1 MHLGTLFSAPSEAMS
16 LCRKEFKIYEVRKS
30 TKWVYLN
37 IFTAG
42 TSISKTE
49 TLNFQV
55 FVVVQSVLTQKH
67 GLFDH
72 TLFFLE
78 AIFHFNQLWQ
88 RCQRSK
94 FVISSSTNTKLKN
107 GGPCIWEKVYYQIK
121 YTKCYGEFQREYLKQ
136 KRLNF
141 WGATTFFSCFLTH
154 NLLPS
159 SIMLYFDFGS
169 FQLPRYNLSSISP
182 ISCKLFLSLPHTSFF
197 PSVLDMEIELSQHLH
212 WHPCSFG

>member
-1 MHLGTLFSAPSEAMS
+1 MHLGTLFSAPSEAML

-67 GLFDH
+67 DLFDH

-121 YTKCYGEFQREYLKQ
+121 YTKRYGEFQREYLKQ

-141 WGATTFFSCFLTH
+141 WGATLLFFHVFWPIISYLPVSCFILI
-154 NLLPS
+154 LGPS
-159 SIMLYFDFGS
+159 SSPDITSVPYPLFLANFSFLYPIPAS
-169 FQLPRYNLSSISP
+169 FQV
-182 ISCKLFLSLPHTSFF
+182 SLT
-197 PSVLDMEIELSQHLH
+197 
-212 WHPCSFG
+212 WR